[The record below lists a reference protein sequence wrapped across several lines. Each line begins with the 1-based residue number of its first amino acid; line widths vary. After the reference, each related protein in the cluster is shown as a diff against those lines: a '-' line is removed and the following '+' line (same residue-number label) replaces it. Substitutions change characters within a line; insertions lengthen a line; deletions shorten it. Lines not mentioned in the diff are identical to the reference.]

1 MDRVNEIKRLKGL
14 ADRIIPVGIGSGVSA
29 AYLKGLAKNMVVQSN
44 GDNFLSAEYANLA
57 SLTAAI
63 TDAACP
69 ISPPTQ
75 APTRTPTGFPTAQ
88 PSGAPTVEP
97 SIAPT
102 PQPSNAPTF
111 DCALGCSPAQIATCD
126 MVTGRPGT
134 CGFTSSACDTA
145 KCGCAG
151 GYLCSTASCAQCTAA
166 PTRAPTSF
174 PTTAPSLYPTAE
186 PSFAPTNTPSFHPT
200 NAPSAPTNAPTY
212 WDLFQSGQE
221 NKGDAKAVT
230 TAGVAGAAIGTVAII
245 LIILAVIAAIV
256 ILVAMAG
263 GIGIF
268 AARRK
273 LFNLDDMTVDGEIV
287 TGSAVACG
295 QEIEMTETMANEL
308 LESGNITQEQFAEMG
323 YGKQAVPMYT
333 NGKFFKA
340 ARVRKAI

>member
-212 WDLFQSGQE
+212 WDLFKSGQE